1 MTAKTSFANGINPFH
16 APPVKPATQPKAKKQ
31 PRKPIDLTLL
41 SLCSDPIPEHRR
53 VENKMSKYAPLLKRM
68 HAGECIKCP
77 SNQVTTIVK
86 SIVRVA
92 RRHYPN
98 HELRSMSNYGDG
110 MGRVWMLPKPEKLK
124 ENSCG

>member
-1 MTAKTSFANGINPFH
+1 MTAKTSFANGINPF
-16 APPVKPATQPKAKKQ
+16 AGQPVTPGKPTPRSKQ
-31 PRKPIDLTLL
+31 PRKPIDLTML
-41 SLCSDPIPEHRR
+41 SMCSDPIPEHRR

-92 RRHYPN
+92 KRHYPN

-110 MGRVWMLPKPEKLK
+110 MGRVWMLPKQAKA
-124 ENSCG
+124 